1 MSKLRVFG
9 SIYAASAEYL
19 WYSIKSKLVT
29 ARFITICSFRIC
41 VEVALERDPRFK
53 KLNTNIGATASEMT
67 YSNDV
72 TLDN

>member
-1 MSKLRVFG
+1 MFG
-9 SIYAASAEYL
+9 SIYIYIAVEQV
-19 WYSIKSKLVT
+19 WYSVKSKLVT
-29 ARFITICSFRIC
+29 TFFVIICSFRIC